1 MLETFQGY
9 YYLSTK
15 QESARDKEK
24 KSKLIGILST
34 QIAHEM

>member
-1 MLETFQGY
+1 MLEIFQGY

-15 QESARDKEK
+15 QESAKDKEK
-24 KSKLIGILST
+24 KKLIRILRP